1 MSRAHFVIVVLA
13 EPSSD
18 SSELRHLFISCR
30 LGMVYRAAN
39 VPSNTPRRIPQP
51 IADPNADLGPAV
63 C

>member
-1 MSRAHFVIVVLA
+1 MPRAHFVIVVLA

-18 SSELRHLFISCR
+18 SSRLRHLFISCR
-30 LGMVYRAAN
+30 PGYVNDVADL
-39 VPSNTPRRIPQP
+39 PSNTPRRIPHP